1 MDSSR
6 YFAIQLVDSQS
17 GSKAIVGLGF
27 ENSADAF
34 DLLAGVQDHFNKMEK
49 KVDIVEY
56 DFRPKQVSSVPVP
69 NVKETVEDDDEFGD
83 FYGTDN

>member
-17 GSKAIVGLGF
+17 GSKSIVGLGF
-27 ENSADAF
+27 EKSADAF

-49 KVDIVEY
+49 KVDIIEY
-56 DFRPKQVSSVPVP
+56 DFRPKQVSNIPVP
-69 NVKETVEDDDEFGD
+69 NVKETVDDDDEFGD
-83 FYGTDN
+83 FHGTDN